1 MQAVERIRAVWI
13 IGGGKFGRRAAET
26 IGGAD
31 SVADI
36 LIVEKDPSRCRTLK
50 NRGLHVVE
58 ADGIAFLKSR
68 LGGPLQTQWIVAA
81 APIHVAY
88 EWVRACLSDRV
99 RIEPAAMP
107 AGITGL
113 LPNAVPGAQ
122 GQWYATNADFIC
134 PPDCT
139 ESGRICSFTGR
150 KRPRSMH
157 AFIRSLPAPGVKIL
171 VVRSY
176 QLAAG
181 VGGLRPHDLL
191 QTLCQIESSQT
202 PVLLATACKCHAVLN
217 SFKIISID

>member
-1 MQAVERIRAVWI
+1 MRSVWI

-26 IGGAD
+26 IGGVD
-31 SVADI
+31 SDADI
-36 LIVEKDPSRCRTLK
+36 LIVEKDPSRCRALK
-50 NRGLHVVE
+50 NRGLRVIE

-68 LGGPLQTQWIVAA
+68 LVEPLQTPWIVAA

-88 EWVRACLSDRV
+88 EWVRACLSGRV
-99 RIEPAAMP
+99 RIEPTGMP

-113 LPNAVPGAQ
+113 LPNAMPGAE
-122 GQWYATNADFIC
+122 GQWYATNAAFIC
-134 PPDCT
+134 PLGCL

-181 VGGLRPHDLL
+181 VGGLRPRDLL
-191 QTLCQIESSQT
+191 QTLRQIESSQT
-202 PVLLATACKCHAVLN
+202 PLLLATACKCHAVLN
-217 SFKIISID
+217 SFKIIANS

>member
-1 MQAVERIRAVWI
+1 MRSVWI

-26 IGGAD
+26 IGGVD
-31 SVADI
+31 SDADI
-36 LIVEKDPSRCRTLK
+36 LIVEQDPSRCRALK
-50 NRGLHVVE
+50 NRGLRVIE

-68 LGGPLQTQWIVAA
+68 LVEPLQTQWIVGA

-88 EWVRACLSDRV
+88 EWVRACLSGRV
-99 RIEPAAMP
+99 RIEPTGMP

-113 LPNAVPGAQ
+113 LPNAMPGAE
-122 GQWYATNADFIC
+122 GQWYATNAAFIC
-134 PPDCT
+134 PLGCL

-181 VGGLRPHDLL
+181 VGGLRPRDLL
-191 QTLCQIESSQT
+191 QTLRQIESSQT
-202 PVLLATACKCHAVLN
+202 PLLLATACKCHAVLN
-217 SFKIISID
+217 SFKIIANS